1 MTSVAIRTGVTS
13 ATPASECPPDELA
26 DLLWMRRKFC
36 SSVLPRDCRLLLFF
50 IEDGRNSG
58 DFLGFGTEEA
68 YLRDGLGL
76 SDAEAV
82 RWAVDGLRQLNQE
95 VPIAWKEA
103 VEVGSKRDRMEQERK
118 QIEAVQAANPKAS
131 VRQIADA
138 VGLPKST
145 VQDRVSEKSS
155 IDEKS
160 DKPSRS
166 QRTASR
172 QIYLPL
178 DPKAAADRLVQKFGV
193 EFVKDL
199 VERAREVLR

>member
-1 MTSVAIRTGVTS
+1 MASVAIRTGVTS

-58 DFLGFGTEEA
+58 DFLGFGSEEA

-103 VEVGSKRDRMEQERK
+103 VEVGSKRDQINARREKVKELDTAGMTQEQIAQELGVSQPTVSCDLLEKPLRNK
-118 QIEAVQAANPKAS
+118 KTNKPAS
-131 VRQIADA
+131 VRVNA
-138 VGLPKST
+138 
-145 VQDRVSEKSS
+145 
-155 IDEKS
+155 
-160 DKPSRS
+160 
-166 QRTASR
+166 R
-172 QIYLPL
+172 QIYVPL
-178 DPKAAADRLVQKFGV
+178 DPDAAAQKLVQKFGLGFMADV
-193 EFVKDL
+193 SQRITKVFEAD
-199 VERAREVLR
+199 